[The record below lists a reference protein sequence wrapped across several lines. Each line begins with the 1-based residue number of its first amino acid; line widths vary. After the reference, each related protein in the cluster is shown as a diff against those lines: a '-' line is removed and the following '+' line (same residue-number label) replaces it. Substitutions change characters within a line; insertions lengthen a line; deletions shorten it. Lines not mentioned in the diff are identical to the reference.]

1 MKPASPL
8 SELCVLAGIAF
19 SVAGFLAVDMTLIA
33 LGTTL
38 ALLAGVE
45 LTLRRE

>member
-1 MKPASPL
+1 MRTHSPL
-8 SELCVLAGIAF
+8 SELCVLAGVAF
-19 SVAGFLAVDMTLIA
+19 SVAGFLAVNMTLIG

-38 ALLAGVE
+38 ALLGGIE